1 MTNFAGTLETALS
14 SSAKRVLMAEADAL
28 RVLSENIPPDFGR
41 VLSLILNLNLRG
53 RVIVSGIGKSGHI
66 GRKISATLTSTGTPS
81 YFVHAAEASHG
92 DLGMITHDDVCILLS
107 NSGETIELKDIL
119 AYTRRFSI
127 PLIAIS
133 SQQNSTLV
141 RSADYTLLLPDIPE
155 ACPNGLAPTTSSTLM
170 LALGDALAVALIE
183 ARGFASEDFREF
195 HPGGKLGAQLA
206 RCDELMHLEAELPLV
221 SPDTPMSET
230 LIAMT
235 SKGFGIAIVVN
246 HEGGLVGVVTDGDL
260 RRNMADLMTH
270 RAGEIANPTPVTAH
284 PDMLAAQA
292 LSLMNERKISALL
305 VVDKSRCPVGIL
317 HIHDLLRAGVA

>member
-1 MTNFAGTLETALS
+1 MIDKTMTLS
-14 SSAKRVLMAEADAL
+14 ASARNVLAAEADAL
-28 RVLSENIPPDFGR
+28 RRLSNNIPVDFER
-41 VLSLILNLNLRG
+41 VLSLILSSRG

-92 DLGMITHDDVCILLS
+92 DLGMITAEDVCILLS
-107 NSGETIELKDIL
+107 NSGETTELKDIL

-127 PLIAIS
+127 PLVAIS
-133 SQQNSTLV
+133 SRPNSTLM
-141 RSADYTLLLPDIPE
+141 RSADYCLLLPDVPE
-155 ACPNGLAPTTSSTLM
+155 ACPNGLAPTTSTTLM

-183 ARGFASEDFREF
+183 ARGFASENFREF

-206 RCDELMHLEAELPLV
+206 HCAALMHSESELPLV
-221 SPDTPMSET
+221 RPDTPMSET

-235 SKGFGIAIVVN
+235 SKGFGMAIVVDAR
-246 HEGGLVGVVTDGDL
+246 GSLTGVVTDGDL
-260 RRNMADLMTH
+260 RRNMTSLMDHT
-270 RAGEIANPTPVTAH
+270 AGDIATRNPIVAR

-305 VVDKSRCPVGIL
+305 VVDDARRPVGVL